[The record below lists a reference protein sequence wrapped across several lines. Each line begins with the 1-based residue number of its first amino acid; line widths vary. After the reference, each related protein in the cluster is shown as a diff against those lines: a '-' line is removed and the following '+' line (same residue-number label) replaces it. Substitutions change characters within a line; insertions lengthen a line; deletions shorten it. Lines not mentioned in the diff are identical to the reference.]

1 VKLKNRRDSMT
12 VQVVGVRK
20 VDFTPDNG
28 NPVKGTRV
36 YYLYE
41 ESGVEGYAAADVF
54 INETANAPATIV
66 PGQNYII
73 EFNNRGRFVSM
84 SEIPK

>member
-1 VKLKNRRDSMT
+1 MT
-12 VQVVGVRK
+12 VQVVGKRK

-28 NPVKGTRV
+28 NPIKGARI
-36 YYLYE
+36 YYAFE
-41 ESGVEGYAAADVF
+41 ETGVEGGATADVF
-54 INETANAPATIV
+54 LSETASAPAFETIV

-73 EFNNRGRFVSM
+73 EFNNKGRFVSM